1 MARKLSQSERTTSA
15 EMNTDTKISPLVRKQ
30 AQLESELRKVRQ
42 DSLIAARRSDYR
54 KVAQLTTQAARLNQE
69 LTHTKIQVEIVY

>member
-1 MARKLSQSERTTSA
+1 
-15 EMNTDTKISPLVRKQ
+15 MNTNEKFSPLVRKQ

-54 KVAQLTTQAARLNQE
+54 KVAQLTTRAAQLNEE
-69 LTHTKIQVEIVY
+69 LTYTKIEVEIAY